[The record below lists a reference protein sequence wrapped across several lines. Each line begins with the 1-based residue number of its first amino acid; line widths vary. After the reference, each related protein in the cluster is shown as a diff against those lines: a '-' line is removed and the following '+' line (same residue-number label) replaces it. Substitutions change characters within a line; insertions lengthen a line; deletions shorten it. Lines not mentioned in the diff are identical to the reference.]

1 MGTWLSYFWSSHC
14 ALSSPFSFFMD
25 PDPTSITQVSVSIL
39 KSLKNIL
46 NNQKY
51 ISFGL
56 GKFNILRQIS
66 IFNLFLHV
74 KNLKKWERNQDL
86 DLFFCDPDLWHTVL
100 YVPIRPRSQPWF
112 TQYTGT
118 GYILTRY
125 ILTDYS
131 ICCPF
136 YCGQLEK
143 QEDSFVTSVSTRFR
157 SSLTTGYPRRELGP
171 AQGRLAAPPRTVCAP
186 ARRGRAGQTPPV
198 APHHRLAEAP
208 LSSLRRFRPS

>member
-1 MGTWLSYFWSSHC
+1 
-14 ALSSPFSFFMD
+14 MD

-86 DLFFCDPDLWHTVL
+86 DLFFVIRIFDIL
-100 YVPIRPRSQPWF
+100 YCMHLSDRIRNPGLHNIP
-112 TQYTGT
+112 
-118 GYILTRY
+118 
-125 ILTDYS
+125 
-131 ICCPF
+131 
-136 YCGQLEK
+136 
-143 QEDSFVTSVSTRFR
+143 V
-157 SSLTTGYPRRELGP
+157 
-171 AQGRLAAPPRTVCAP
+171 
-186 ARRGRAGQTPPV
+186 RGISW
-198 APHHRLAEAP
+198 LDIY
-208 LSSLRRFRPS
+208 